1 MTNTPTAERILKA
14 FREVSLSI
22 LQTATGEEIQRW
34 LTPLSV
40 LQQATLSRLGLATSL
55 YQQLERQN
63 SGN

>member
-1 MTNTPTAERILKA
+1 MTTILKA

-34 LTPLSV
+34 LTPLSA
-40 LQQATLSRLGLATSL
+40 LQQAILYGLGLTPSL
-55 YQQLERQN
+55 YQQLEMQKLEMQN